1 MTKPREKQ
9 KKEDNIRHSL
19 SHLLAMAV
27 LKKFPKAKLGIGP
40 IIENGF
46 YYDFLLP
53 KSISPDDLR
62 DFEKEMR
69 ATIKKNL
76 PFKGK
81 KITPREA
88 KKMFSAGCGPAFGWG
103 GKDQEFKLDLIKEYV
118 KSKKQLT
125 VYESGDFSDLCKGG
139 HVKKT
144 SEIDPDAFKLTK
156 IASAYWRGDEKN
168 PQLTRI
174 YGVAFETKN
183 ELDDYIKL
191 SEEIEKRDHRVL
203 GERLE
208 LFMFSDVAPGAP
220 IWLPN
225 GMIIFRE
232 LEKLWRN
239 IHDDAG
245 YKEISTPIL
254 VKADLFRRSGHWD
267 YYRENMFYFDIDKE
281 TYVLK
286 PMNCPEATLVYSDKL
301 RSYRDL
307 PMRLSEIGRLHRNEL
322 SGTLGGLFRVRQLTM
337 DDAHIFSRPDQIQE
351 EIDGVLKLI
360 DDFYKKFN
368 FPAKFRLATKPKKA
382 MGSPKLWKLA
392 ENALADAMRSKK
404 IDFEILK
411 GEGAFYGPKIHYDV
425 KDALGR
431 EWTLATIQVDFQTPE
446 RFDLTYITD
455 QGKKERPVMIH
466 RAIFG
471 SFERFIGVLIEH
483 FAGALPLWLSP
494 IQVEI
499 LSISDSS
506 KNYAVEILHELK
518 NKGLRV
524 SADLRPETIGKKIRE
539 AEMRKT
545 PYLIILGEREASQRK
560 ISVRQRGSGDKGQMT
575 LADLTDI
582 IKKEVE

>member
-582 IKKEVE
+582 IKKEIE